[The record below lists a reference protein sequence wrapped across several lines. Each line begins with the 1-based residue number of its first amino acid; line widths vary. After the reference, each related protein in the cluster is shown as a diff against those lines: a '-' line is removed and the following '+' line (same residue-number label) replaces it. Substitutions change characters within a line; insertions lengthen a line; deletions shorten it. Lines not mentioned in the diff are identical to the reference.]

1 MARKV
6 LVFIFIIAVA
16 CIVIGVHP
24 AGHDVFAAQPAG
36 VEAAQ
41 GGSAP
46 RDGAYEYRGL
56 DRRDPFAPLVSKRE
70 GGREKG
76 VSPLET
82 YEIAEMKVI
91 AILWAKNKYYAV
103 FSLPDSKSYTVTDG
117 TKVGTHNGVISK
129 IVKDNVVIK
138 EHVRDARGVMS
149 PRDIVLR
156 LRGEEEE

>member
-1 MARKV
+1 VTA
-6 LVFIFIIAVA
+6 
-16 CIVIGVHP
+16 P
-24 AGHDVFAAQPAG
+24 AGSAQT
-36 VEAAQ
+36 
-41 GGSAP
+41 S
-46 RDGAYEYRGL
+46 GAYEYSGL

-82 YEIAEMKVI
+82 YEVAEMKVI

-103 FSLPDSKSYTVTDG
+103 FSLPDGKSYTVADG
-117 TKVGTHNGVISK
+117 TKVGTHNGVIAK
-129 IVKDNVVIK
+129 IVKDSVVIK
-138 EHVRDARGVMS
+138 ERVRDARGVMS

>member
-1 MARKV
+1 MARETLILIV
-6 LVFIFIIAVA
+6 AIAVA
-16 CIVIGVHP
+16 CVTVGLSP
-24 AGHDVFAAQPAG
+24 AGPHVLAAQPEGA
-36 VEAAQ
+36 VAAPAV
-41 GGSAP
+41 SAQTS
-46 RDGAYEYRGL
+46 GAYEYGGL
-56 DRRDPFAPLVSKRE
+56 DRRDPYAPLVSKRD

-82 YEIAEMKVI
+82 YEVAEMKVI

-103 FSLPDSKSYTVTDG
+103 FSLPDGKSYTVTDG
-117 TKVGTHNGVISK
+117 TKVGTHSGVITK

-138 EHVRDARGVMS
+138 ERVRDGRGVMS